1 MDMRR
6 WTAEEDRLLR
16 AIYPDHDS
24 EYVAGYLH
32 RSRYSVKARAGK
44 LGVKKRPEA
53 YEALHRKG
61 QFRKGQAPK
70 NKGRKIETWMSA
82 ESIER
87 SKEGRFKKGECR
99 ADNPSRRPIGW
110 EFQEKDGYVYVKCPD
125 RKRRAKHRWVWEQAH
140 GPIPKGMVIRF
151 KDGDRTNCQLEN
163 LFMVSQAEN
172 LRLLREAMSPE
183 AWAAM
188 ERKRVETRNERIRR
202 SRLRMRWGLEPIY
215 EFLKKI

>member
-1 MDMRR
+1 MRR

-24 EYVAGYLH
+24 EYVAGFLH

-44 LGVKKRPEA
+44 LGVKKRPEV

-61 QFRKGQAPK
+61 QFRKGQAPA
-70 NKGRKIETWMSA
+70 NKGRKMETWMSA

-87 SKEGRFKKGECR
+87 SKVGRFKKGECR
-99 ADNPSRRPIGW
+99 DDNPCRRPIGW
-110 EFQEKDGYVYVKCPD
+110 EFQEKDGYVCVKCPD
-125 RKRRAKHRWVWEQAH
+125 GKRRAKHRWVWEQAH

-172 LRLLREAMSPE
+172 LRLVREAMSPE

-215 EFLKKI
+215 EFLKRF